1 MEKYHRKIRMA
12 SEYLLSLINDV
23 LDMRKIDHNDM
34 KLFEESVNLRAIIEN
49 CRDILEAKAAEQEIE
64 LDITGLESFQPP
76 QVLASEVHLRQVFM
90 NIVSNAI
97 KYNRYGGK
105 IFILAKVL
113 EQTEET
119 VTCRFSVTDTGIGMS
134 EEFQKQMFDPF
145 TQEHGENRS
154 EFKGT
159 GLGLSIVKRIVEQMG
174 GKIRVESEKDIGT
187 KFSWE
192 LTFDIDKDFNETKT
206 VPVKEVNLKGIRVL
220 AAEDNSLNSEIL
232 EFILADMGIKADFV
246 ENGELAVEA
255 FEKSRPGEY
264 SLILMDIIKSTAA
277 GMDAHITKPVNESKL
292 KECMV
297 RLLASR

>member
-1 MEKYHRKIRMA
+1 MA

-76 QVLASEVHLRQVFM
+76 QVLASEVHLRHVFM

>member
-1 MEKYHRKIRMA
+1 MA

-232 EFILADMGIKADFV
+232 EFILTDMGIKADFV

>member
-1 MEKYHRKIRMA
+1 MA

-297 RLLASR
+297 RLLEIR

>member
-1 MEKYHRKIRMA
+1 MA

-23 LDMRKIDHNDM
+23 LDMR
-34 KLFEESVNLRAIIEN
+34 
-49 CRDILEAKAAEQEIE
+49 
-64 LDITGLESFQPP
+64 
-76 QVLASEVHLRQVFM
+76 
-90 NIVSNAI
+90 
-97 KYNRYGGK
+97 K

-119 VTCRFSVTDTGIGMS
+119 VTCRFLVTDTGIGMS

-255 FEKSRPGEY
+255 FEKSGLLFCSERSGGGVDYECG
-264 SLILMDIIKSTAA
+264 IIK
-277 GMDAHITKPVNESKL
+277 
-292 KECMV
+292 
-297 RLLASR
+297 

>member
-1 MEKYHRKIRMA
+1 MA

-49 CRDILEAKAAEQEIE
+49 CRDILEAKAAEQESE

>member
-1 MEKYHRKIRMA
+1 MA

-119 VTCRFSVTDTGIGMS
+119 VTCRFSVTYTGIGMS

>member
-1 MEKYHRKIRMA
+1 MA

-23 LDMRKIDHNDM
+23 LDMRKIDHNNM

-192 LTFDIDKDFNETKT
+192 LTFDIDKDFNETK
-206 VPVKEVNLKGIRVL
+206 KEVNLKGIRVL

>member
-1 MEKYHRKIRMA
+1 MA

-34 KLFEESVNLRAIIEN
+34 KLFEESVNIRDIIEN
-49 CRDILEAKAAEQEIE
+49 CRDIMEAKAAEQEIE

-119 VTCRFSVTDTGIGMS
+119 VTCIFSVADT
-134 EEFQKQMFDPF
+134 
-145 TQEHGENRS
+145 R
-154 EFKGT
+154 
-159 GLGLSIVKRIVEQMG
+159 LGLSIVKRIVEQMG

-255 FEKSRPGEY
+255 FEKSWPGEY

>member
-1 MEKYHRKIRMA
+1 MA

-277 GMDAHITKPVNESKL
+277 GMDAHITKSVNESKL

>member
-1 MEKYHRKIRMA
+1 MA
-12 SEYLLSLINDV
+12 SEYMLSLINDV

>member
-1 MEKYHRKIRMA
+1 MA

>member
-1 MEKYHRKIRMA
+1 MA

-119 VTCRFSVTDTGIGMS
+119 VTCRFLVTDTGIGMS

-159 GLGLSIVKRIVEQMG
+159 GLGFSIVKRIVEQMG

>member
-1 MEKYHRKIRMA
+1 MA

-34 KLFEESVNLRAIIEN
+34 KLFEESVNLRAIIEI

-119 VTCRFSVTDTGIGMS
+119 VTCRFSVTHTGIGMS

>member
-1 MEKYHRKIRMA
+1 MA

-23 LDMRKIDHNDM
+23 LDMRKIAHNDM
-34 KLFEESVNLRAIIEN
+34 KLFEESVNIRDIIEN
-49 CRDILEAKAAEQEIE
+49 CRDIMEAKAAEQEIE

-255 FEKSRPGEY
+255 FEKSWPGEY

-277 GMDAHITKPVNESKL
+277 GMDAHITKPINESKL

>member
-1 MEKYHRKIRMA
+1 MA

-23 LDMRKIDHNDM
+23 LDMRKINHNDM

>member
-1 MEKYHRKIRMA
+1 
-12 SEYLLSLINDV
+12 
-23 LDMRKIDHNDM
+23 MRKIDHNDM

>member
-1 MEKYHRKIRMA
+1 MA

-23 LDMRKIDHNDM
+23 LDMRKIDHKDM
-34 KLFEESVNLRAIIEN
+34 KLFEDSVNLRAIIEN